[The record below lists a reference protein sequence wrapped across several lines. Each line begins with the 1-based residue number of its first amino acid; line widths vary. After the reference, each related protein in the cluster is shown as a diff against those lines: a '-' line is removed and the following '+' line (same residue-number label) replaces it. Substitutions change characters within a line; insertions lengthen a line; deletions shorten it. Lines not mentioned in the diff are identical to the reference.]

1 MPQVSQIDGKV
12 VDKQLKLE
20 ENRVRKIE
28 IPTFFKQTGEIVCEG
43 EPEIKVG
50 LIPSLLVALLYCI
63 LAVSR
68 ASFPGNI

>member
-28 IPTFFKQTGEIVCEG
+28 ILTFFKQTGEVVCEE
-43 EPEIKVG
+43 EPKIKVG
-50 LIPSLLVALLYCI
+50 LIPYLFRGGSSHKI
-63 LAVSR
+63 R
-68 ASFPGNI
+68 P